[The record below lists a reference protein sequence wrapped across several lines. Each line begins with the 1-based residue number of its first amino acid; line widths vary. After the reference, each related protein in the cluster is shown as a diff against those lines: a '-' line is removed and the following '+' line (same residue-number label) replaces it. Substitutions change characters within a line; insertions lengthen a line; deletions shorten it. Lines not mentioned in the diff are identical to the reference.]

1 MPRKHLIASGINK
14 KQQQQAKIWMKCA
27 KEIKAA
33 AKMGGPNPE
42 ANPRLKAAIVRALQ
56 NNLSRDSIEKNI
68 NGANKDASTLK
79 ELYYEGYGPNG
90 MGIIIKAVTDN
101 EQRTISAIR
110 GYFSKLHGNI
120 AKPNSVMI
128 HFDERSEF
136 VIDKSLFNEDQILE
150 ATMDSE
156 IIDLIDDEDCFVI
169 IAKPQEFTK
178 INDLLEK
185 ANITSLSSEIRYIP
199 QNTVQINQEQKIL
212 YDRFINACDDDDDI
226 QWVVTNCENVES

>member
-33 AKMGGPNPE
+33 AKIGGPNPE

-56 NNLSRDSIEKNI
+56 NNLSRESIEKNI
-68 NGANKDASTLK
+68 NGANKDSSTLK

-90 MGIIIKAVTDN
+90 MGIIIKALTDN

-120 AKPNSVMI
+120 AKSNSVMI
-128 HFDERSEF
+128 LFDELSEF
-136 VIDKSLFNEDQILE
+136 VIDKIYSEEKILE
-150 ATMDSE
+150 AVLECD
-156 IIDLIDDEDCFVI
+156 IVDLVDDDDCYVLT
-169 IAKPQEFTK
+169 AKPNEFVK
-178 INDLLEK
+178 INECLEK
-185 ANITSLSSEIRYIP
+185 NNISTLSAEVRYIP
-199 QNTVQINQEQKIL
+199 QSTVSINDEHKPL
-212 YDRFINACDDDDDI
+212 YERFINQCEDDDDI
-226 QWVVTNCENVES
+226 QWVVTNCNNA

>member
-33 AKMGGPNPE
+33 AKIGGPNPE

-56 NNLSRDSIEKNI
+56 NNLSRESIEKNI
-68 NGANKDASTLK
+68 NGANKDSSTLK

-90 MGIIIKAVTDN
+90 MGIIIKALTDN

-128 HFDERSEF
+128 LFDELSEF
-136 VIDKSLFNEDQILE
+136 VIDKIYSEEKILE
-150 ATMDSE
+150 AVLECD
-156 IIDLIDDEDCFVI
+156 IVDLVDDDDCYVLT
-169 IAKPQEFTK
+169 AKPNEFVK
-178 INDLLEK
+178 INECLEK
-185 ANITSLSSEIRYIP
+185 NNISTLSAEVRYIP
-199 QNTVQINQEQKIL
+199 QSTVSITDEHKPL
-212 YDRFINACDDDDDI
+212 YERFINQCEDDDDI
-226 QWVVTNCENVES
+226 QWVVTNCNNA

>member
-33 AKMGGPNPE
+33 AKIGGPNPE

-56 NNLSRDSIEKNI
+56 NNLSRESIEKNI
-68 NGANKDASTLK
+68 NGANKDSSTLK

-90 MGIIIKAVTDN
+90 MGIIIKALTDN

-128 HFDERSEF
+128 LFDELSEF
-136 VIDKSLFNEDQILE
+136 VIDKIFSEEKILE
-150 ATMDSE
+150 AVLECD
-156 IIDLIDDEDCFVI
+156 IVDLVDDDDCYVLT
-169 IAKPQEFTK
+169 AKPNEFVK
-178 INDLLEK
+178 INECLEK
-185 ANITSLSSEIRYIP
+185 NNISTLSAEVRYIP
-199 QNTVQINQEQKIL
+199 QSTVSINDEHKPL
-212 YDRFINACDDDDDI
+212 YERFINQCEDDDDI
-226 QWVVTNCENVES
+226 QWVVTNCNNA

>member
-33 AKMGGPNPE
+33 AKIGGPNPE

-56 NNLSRDSIEKNI
+56 NNLSRESIEKNI
-68 NGANKDASTLK
+68 NGANKDSSTLK

-90 MGIIIKAVTDN
+90 MGIIIKALTDN

-128 HFDERSEF
+128 LFDELSEF
-136 VIDKSLFNEDQILE
+136 VIDKIYSDEKILE
-150 ATMDSE
+150 AVLECD
-156 IIDLIDDEDCFVI
+156 IVDLVDEDDCYVLT
-169 IAKPQEFTK
+169 AKPNEFVK
-178 INDLLEK
+178 INECLEK
-185 ANITSLSSEIRYIP
+185 NNISTLSAEVRYIP
-199 QNTVQINQEQKIL
+199 QSTVSISDEHKPL
-212 YDRFINACDDDDDI
+212 YERFINQCEDDDDI
-226 QWVVTNCENVES
+226 QWVVTNCNNA

>member
-33 AKMGGPNPE
+33 AKIGGPNPE

-56 NNLSRDSIEKNI
+56 NNLSRESIEKNI
-68 NGANKDASTLK
+68 NGANKDSSTLK

-90 MGIIIKAVTDN
+90 MGIIIKALTDN

-128 HFDERSEF
+128 LFDELSEF
-136 VIDKSLFNEDQILE
+136 VIDKIYSEEKILE
-150 ATMDSE
+150 AVLECD
-156 IIDLIDDEDCFVI
+156 IVDLVDDDDCYVLT
-169 IAKPQEFTK
+169 AKPNEFVK
-178 INDLLEK
+178 INECLEK
-185 ANITSLSSEIRYIP
+185 NNISTLSAEVRYIP
-199 QNTVQINQEQKIL
+199 QSTVSINDEHKPL
-212 YDRFINACDDDDDI
+212 YERFINQCEDDDDI
-226 QWVVTNCENVES
+226 QWVVTNCNNA

>member
-33 AKMGGPNPE
+33 AKIGGPNPE

-56 NNLSRDSIEKNI
+56 NNLSRESIEKNI
-68 NGANKDASTLK
+68 NGANKDSSTLK

-90 MGIIIKAVTDN
+90 MGIIIKALTDN

-128 HFDERSEF
+128 LFDELSEF
-136 VIDKSLFNEDQILE
+136 VIDKIFSEEKILE
-150 ATMDSE
+150 AVLECD
-156 IIDLIDDEDCFVI
+156 IVDLVDDDDCYVLT
-169 IAKPQEFTK
+169 AKPNEFVK
-178 INDLLEK
+178 INECLEK
-185 ANITSLSSEIRYIP
+185 NNISTLSAEVRYIP
-199 QNTVQINQEQKIL
+199 QSTVSINDEHKPL
-212 YDRFINACDDDDDI
+212 YERFINQCEEDDDI
-226 QWVVTNCENVES
+226 QWVVTNCNNA

>member
-33 AKMGGPNPE
+33 AKIGGPNPE

-56 NNLSRDSIEKNI
+56 NNLSRESIEKNI
-68 NGANKDASTLK
+68 NGANKDSSTLK

-90 MGIIIKAVTDN
+90 MGIIIKALTDN

-128 HFDERSEF
+128 LFDELSEF
-136 VIDKSLFNEDQILE
+136 VIDKIYNDEKILE
-150 ATMDSE
+150 AVLECD
-156 IIDLIDDEDCFVI
+156 IVDLVDEDDCYVLT
-169 IAKPQEFTK
+169 AKPNEFVK
-178 INDLLEK
+178 INECLEK
-185 ANITSLSSEIRYIP
+185 NNISTLSAEVRYIP
-199 QNTVQINQEQKIL
+199 QSTVSISDEHKPL
-212 YDRFINACDDDDDI
+212 YERFINQCEDDDDI
-226 QWVVTNCENVES
+226 QWVVTNCNNA